1 MKIESIHLTSI
12 GLQSPDYEIIEKYL
26 SNVKSAFFVKKNR
39 VKAKVRLELQ
49 CCCVADI

>member
-26 SNVKSAFFVKKNR
+26 SNVKSAFFVKKI
-39 VKAKVRLELQ
+39 E
-49 CCCVADI
+49 